1 VNEVQSRFG
10 SHGAQGV
17 GEEICSVLSSLEIL
31 IVAEVSLE
39 RLDVAGNLLVMEC
52 HVSSHSS
59 DQFGLVSKDLAPL
72 FDGLDIATDV
82 FACGYFS
89 WDF

>member
-1 VNEVQSRFG
+1 MNEVQSRFG
-10 SHGAQGV
+10 SHGAKGM
-17 GEEICSVLSSLEIL
+17 GEKICSILSSLEIL

-39 RLDVAGNLLVMEC
+39 RLDVASNLLVVEC

-72 FDGLDIATDV
+72 FDSLNITANV
-82 FACGYFS
+82 FACSDFS